1 MPNVRYL
8 CGFSGSAGLLVV
20 TATRTVLLTDFRYAV
35 QSREQAAHAAEIIIE
50 PVSLWKRLWALLPE
64 LKAGVV
70 AFESAHTT
78 HADAGRFTEA
88 GARVA
93 WRPSVNLVEVLRE
106 QKDET
111 EVAAIRA
118 AVGIAERALGRTI
131 EQVRAGMTEMEV
143 AGRLEFELRAA
154 GSEAFPFETIVA
166 SGARSALPHARCSS
180 KIVERGD
187 FLLIDFGAVADGYCS
202 DITRTFAVGSANAE
216 MRAVHDIVREANASA
231 SGGVRAGM
239 RGKDADALARDYI
252 HGRGW
257 GPEFGHSLGHGIGL
271 EVHEAPRLAKSA
283 DAPLPAGA
291 VVTVEPGIYRD
302 GWGGVRI
309 EDDVLLTSEGPVV
322 LTTFPRELL
331 EL

>member
-1 MPNVRYL
+1 MPTRHHLARQARLRASLAASEIDALLVTAMPNVRYL

-118 AVGIAERALGRTI
+118 AVGIAERALGRRPDG
-131 EQVRAGMTEMEV
+131 QPDRAG
-143 AGRLEFELRAA
+143 
-154 GSEAFPFETIVA
+154 
-166 SGARSALPHARCSS
+166 
-180 KIVERGD
+180 
-187 FLLIDFGAVADGYCS
+187 
-202 DITRTFAVGSANAE
+202 
-216 MRAVHDIVREANASA
+216 
-231 SGGVRAGM
+231 
-239 RGKDADALARDYI
+239 
-252 HGRGW
+252 
-257 GPEFGHSLGHGIGL
+257 
-271 EVHEAPRLAKSA
+271 
-283 DAPLPAGA
+283 
-291 VVTVEPGIYRD
+291 
-302 GWGGVRI
+302 
-309 EDDVLLTSEGPVV
+309 
-322 LTTFPRELL
+322 
-331 EL
+331 